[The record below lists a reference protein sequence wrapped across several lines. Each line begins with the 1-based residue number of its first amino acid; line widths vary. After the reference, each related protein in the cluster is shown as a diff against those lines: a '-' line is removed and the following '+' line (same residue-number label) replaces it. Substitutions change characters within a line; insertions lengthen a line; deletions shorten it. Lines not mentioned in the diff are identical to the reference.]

1 MQSVALSN
9 FAVVTT
15 SKYAPPVESVTPL
28 GSDGALVVVL
38 ISTEPAVVTLPKVIV
53 TAFVPVAASAARL
66 FWTFGPVATS
76 TLAAGA
82 PAGVAVP
89 VGHAVRTRATAMSAE
104 VLKRRRSISLN
115 PSPWIGQS
123 VWPLV
128 ACSVS
133 HAYPDPACGIR
144 LGVRAATG
152 KNRVAGTSTGRT
164 STSRRSAAAAGA
176 SRPAG

>member
-28 GSDGALVVVL
+28 GSDGALLVVL

-53 TAFVPVAASAARL
+53 TAFV
-66 FWTFGPVATS
+66 PVATS

-104 VLKRRRSISLN
+104 VLERRRSISLN